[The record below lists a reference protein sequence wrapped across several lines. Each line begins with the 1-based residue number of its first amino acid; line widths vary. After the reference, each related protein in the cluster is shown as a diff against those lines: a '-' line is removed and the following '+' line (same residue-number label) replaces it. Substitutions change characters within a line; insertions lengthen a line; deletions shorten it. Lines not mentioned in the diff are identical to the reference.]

1 MFSLYGIHIV
11 VFLTGILVIWLIR
24 RKYRKITPMELTVIF
39 VLYALL
45 VLLYTEPVVSW
56 IKSIPV

>member
-11 VFLTGILVIWLIR
+11 VFLIGMLVIWLIR
-24 RKYRKITPMELTVIF
+24 RKYRKITRMELTVIIL
-39 VLYALL
+39 LYALL

-56 IKSIPV
+56 IKRIPV